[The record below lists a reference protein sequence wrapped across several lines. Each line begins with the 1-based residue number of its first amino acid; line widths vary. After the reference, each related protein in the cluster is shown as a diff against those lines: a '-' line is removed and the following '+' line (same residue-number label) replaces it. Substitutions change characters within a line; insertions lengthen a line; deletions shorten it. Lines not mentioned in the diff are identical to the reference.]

1 MSFFEEGVVVLGSY
15 ESNLLLGRFCVLL
28 VVCRGECERDE
39 IRCGGVIRVDGM
51 AGENMVLLEVCK
63 C

>member
-28 VVCRGECERDE
+28 VACGVSVSEMRLDE
-39 IRCGGVIRVDGM
+39 DG
-51 AGENMVLLEVCK
+51 
-63 C
+63 